1 MYLKY
6 NMFKRIRKGR
16 CFMNTQSNVIQL
28 NSKEEKNVWSCLST
42 FLSRTEQNSKNTRLA
57 YERAIRDFFKTMRNK
72 DIEHLVESDL
82 IFKKSQIE
90 TYQVS
95 LRDKFKSTTV
105 NMKMSALK
113 RTYTKLQD
121 YGFDV
126 QPSWFDLD
134 RYSEHDKE
142 SYDSLTLEEVQ
153 EAIELLSKTRKGEE
167 KSLFVEMAF
176 VTAFRKESIRSM
188 TFDNIYNRDGEWV
201 VEVIDKGNKK
211 VSSKITQDFYN
222 RLMSFKAKEDKDS
235 SERIFILTNRTI
247 GRMIEYMRD
256 NMDFGQRNIVFHSLK
271 KASIEEVALRT
282 GNDLKAMQAQGHHAN
297 IQTTLDHYMSNKTID
312 DMTAVDMKY
321 EPPVEEFEDMSKEE
335 LVSMLKNA
343 PRDIQIK
350 LLMQEGKME

>member
-1 MYLKY
+1 
-6 NMFKRIRKGR
+6 
-16 CFMNTQSNVIQL
+16 MNTQTNIIQL
-28 NSKEEKNVWSCLST
+28 NPVEEKNVWSCLST
-42 FLSRTEQNSKNTRLA
+42 FLTRTGQNSKNTRLA
-57 YERAIRDFFKTMRNK
+57 YERAIRDFFLTMRNK

-95 LRDKFKSTTV
+95 LREKFKSTTV

-142 SYDSLTLEEVQ
+142 GYDSMTMEEVQ
-153 EAIELLSKTRKGEE
+153 EAIELLSNTRKGAE
-167 KSLFVEMAF
+167 KALFVEMAF

-188 TFDNIYNRDGEWV
+188 TFENIYNRDGEWV
-201 VEVIDKGNKK
+201 IEVIDKGNKK
-211 VSSKITQDFYN
+211 SSSKITQDFYE
-222 RLMSFKAKEDKDS
+222 RLLDFKRIENKSDDD
-235 SERIFILTNRTI
+235 RIFILTNKTI
-247 GRMIEYMRD
+247 RRMIEYIRE
-256 NMDFGQRNIVFHSLK
+256 NMDFGQRRIVFHSLK

-312 DMTAVDMKY
+312 DMTAVDMHY
-321 EPPVEEFEDMSKEE
+321 EPPVDEFSNMSKEE
-335 LVSMLKNA
+335 LVDMLKNA

-350 LLMQEGKME
+350 LLKQEGMMD